1 MERRTIEV
9 PGAISAGDPV
19 RGARRTIN
27 ALSDGLRAL
36 DARTNIHGGPLDL
49 GRFVQSPQHGPQP
62 WDIVKRDEN
71 AGTIWLRPGKL
82 IHNAG
87 ATNTDYTASGNG
99 TDTAGTGLDL
109 YNGTNWIHA
118 KLTVPTSPALTL
130 DVNTT
135 GRRSDTATARYWP
148 LWIIEYASASKSMIA
163 TLRMGS
169 QDISATVWQLL
180 SGWSASTRRALDT
193 NTSGVLVWSET
204 GDCT

>member
-36 DARTNIHGGPLDL
+36 DARTNIPGGPLDL

-87 ATNTDYTASGNG
+87 ATNTDYTAGGNG
-99 TDTAGTGLDL
+99 TDTAGTGLTL
-109 YNGTNWIHA
+109 SNGTNWIHA
-118 KLTVPTSPALTL
+118 KMTVPTSPALTL
-130 DVNTT
+130 DVHT
-135 GRRSDTATARYWP
+135 GRRADTATARYWP
-148 LWIIEYASASKSMIA
+148 LWIVTYSSTSKAMIA
-163 TLRMGS
+163 TLRMGN
-169 QDISATVWQLL
+169 QDIRATVWQLL
-180 SGWSASTRRALDT
+180 SGWDDT
-193 NTSGVLVWSET
+193 KSQYLKHNTSGVLLWITSGT
-204 GDCT
+204 C

>member
-36 DARTNIHGGPLDL
+36 DARTNIHGGPLDR

-87 ATNTDYTASGNG
+87 ATNTDYTAGGNG
-99 TDTAGTGLDL
+99 TDTAGTGLTL
-109 YNGTNWIHA
+109 SNGTNWIHA
-118 KLTVPTSPALTL
+118 KLTTSSPALTL
-130 DVNTT
+130 DVHT

-148 LWIIEYASASKSMIA
+148 LWIVTYSSTSKAMIA

-180 SGWSASTRRALDT
+180 AGWDATKVQFVFH
-193 NTSGVLVWSET
+193 NNSGVMSMINT
-204 GDCT
+204 GVC

>member
-36 DARTNIHGGPLDL
+36 DARTNIHGGPLDR

-87 ATNTDYTASGNG
+87 ATNTDYTAGGNG
-99 TDTAGTGLDL
+99 TDTAGTGLTL
-109 YNGTNWIHA
+109 SNGTNWIHA
-118 KLTVPTSPALTL
+118 KMTVPTSPALTL
-130 DVNTT
+130 DVHT

-169 QDISATVWQLL
+169 QDISTTVWQLL

-204 GDCT
+204 GDCEE